1 MSFALSAADLFV
13 CPSRDDNFPNVVLEA
28 MACGVP
34 VVGFDVGGMADVVR
48 DGETGILVEPENVAG
63 LRDAIETILH
73 DDELRSRLSR
83 NCRQV
88 ALTEFPLETQ
98 ARRYLALYGELIES
112 SKRTRPLRA
121 DSARNVVF

>member
-1 MSFALSAADLFV
+1 
-13 CPSRDDNFPNVVLEA
+13 

-88 ALTEFPLETQ
+88 ALTEFPLETR
-98 ARRYLALYGELIES
+98 ARRYLALNGELIES
-112 SKRTRPLRA
+112 SKRTRPLRV

>member
-63 LRDAIETILH
+63 LRETILH